1 MAPKRNGVIPNA
13 HFRKHWQR
21 RVRTWFD
28 QPGKKKARRGKRL
41 KKAAEIA
48 PRPVAGLLRP
58 IVHCP
63 TFKYNSR
70 IRAGKGFTLEEL
82 KVRPPNAQHQRS
94 SVGLNLQA
102 AEIDRHLA
110 RRIGIAVDHRRRN
123 RSLESLQINL
133 QRLKEY
139 RSKLILFPRKMS
151 APKKGDSDVRTRS
164 NMLANTTSFTGQK
177 YTRLTCGYSGA
188 NNICRSNIVVEFT

>member
-1 MAPKRNGVIPNA
+1 MAPKRNGMVPNA

-28 QPGKKKARRGKRL
+28 QPGKKKTRRVKRL

-48 PRPVAGLLRP
+48 PRPAAGLLRP

-82 KVRPPNAQHQRS
+82 KVRPVAPLKGTCNS
-94 SVGLNLQA
+94 STLCRTLVLA
-102 AEIDRHLA
+102 A
-110 RRIGIAVDHRRRN
+110 
-123 RSLESLQINL
+123 S
-133 QRLKEY
+133 
-139 RSKLILFPRKMS
+139 
-151 APKKGDSDVRTRS
+151 
-164 NMLANTTSFTGQK
+164 
-177 YTRLTCGYSGA
+177 
-188 NNICRSNIVVEFT
+188 

>member
-1 MAPKRNGVIPNA
+1 MAPKRNGMVPNA

-28 QPGKKKARRGKRL
+28 QPGKKKTRRLKRL

-48 PRPVAGLLRP
+48 PRPAAGLLRP
-58 IVHCP
+58 VVHCP

-82 KVRPPNAQHQRS
+82 KVRPQWPKQTRFIQLFMQEAGIGR
-94 SVGLNLQA
+94 
-102 AEIDRHLA
+102 RLA
-110 RRIGIAVDHRRRN
+110 PRIGIAVDHRRRN
-123 RSLESLQINL
+123 RSFEGRQVNV

-151 APKKGDSDVRTRS
+151 APKKGDSDVRNS
-164 NMLANTTSFTGQK
+164 S
-177 YTRLTCGYSGA
+177 
-188 NNICRSNIVVEFT
+188 VVVMIRVESVLGLLVLGVY

>member
-1 MAPKRNGVIPNA
+1 MRYFQCPIICVDYLRCCSVYVQVARMAPKRNGMVPNA

-28 QPGKKKARRGKRL
+28 QPGKKKTRRVKRL

-48 PRPVAGLLRP
+48 PRPAAGLLRP

-82 KVRPPNAQHQRS
+82 KVRPVAPLKGTCNS
-94 SVGLNLQA
+94 STMQDAG
-102 AEIDRHLA
+102 IGHKLA
-110 RRIGIAVDHRRRN
+110 PRIGIAVDHRRRN
-123 RSLESLQINL
+123 RSLEGFQINV

-151 APKKGDSDVRTRS
+151 APKKGDSDVRS
-164 NMLANTTSFTGQK
+164 S
-177 YTRLTCGYSGA
+177 
-188 NNICRSNIVVEFT
+188 VEMM